1 MLYEIS
7 EEQRIIINTLR
18 GFCEEK
24 VKPVEEENDR
34 EGRYPEDLVK
44 EMAKLGFFGSAIP
57 EKYGGNFVDYF
68 TLTLLSEEFS
78 KYSPSLGTIMGASSL
93 LFGNNLSRNGTEE
106 QKKKYLPLVASG
118 EWMGCMG
125 LTEPG
130 AGSDA
135 MGLSTTAKKV
145 GDEYILNGTKT
156 FISNAPVS
164 DVALVYAT
172 LDKSLG
178 PKGICTFIVESGF
191 EGYSAGK
198 KFDKMGL
205 RSSPTG
211 ELVFEDCRVPAAN
224 LVGGEEG
231 LGAKQMIGGLDTERV
246 GWGAMSLGLAQGA
259 FDEALKYSMEREQF
273 GGPIYNFQM
282 IQKMIADM
290 ATEIEAARLLLYN
303 AAAILDK
310 GGKARLAASYAKLFS
325 CDMCMRVTTDA
336 VQIHGGYGYI
346 KEFRVERMMRDA
358 KIFSIGA
365 GTSEVQR
372 MIICHY
378 LRP

>member
-7 EEQRIIINTLR
+7 EEQRIIIDTLR
-18 GFCEEK
+18 NFCEK
-24 VKPVEEENDR
+24 RVKPVEEENDK
-34 EGRYPEDLVK
+34 EGRYPEDIVK

-68 TLTLLSEEFS
+68 TLALLSEEFA
-78 KYSPSLGTIMGASSL
+78 KYSPSLATVMGASSL
-93 LFGNNLSRNGTEE
+93 LFGNNLARNGTES
-106 QKKKYLPLVASG
+106 QKEKYLPIVATG
-118 EWMGCMG
+118 EWIGCMG

-135 MGLSTTAKKV
+135 MSLSTTAKKV

-156 FISNAPVS
+156 FISNAPVG

-211 ELVFEDCRVPAAN
+211 ELIFEDCRVPKEN
-224 LVGGEEG
+224 LVGDEEG
-231 LGAKQMIGGLDTERV
+231 LGAKHMVSGLDTERV
-246 GWGAMSLGLAQGA
+246 EWGAMSLGLAQSA
-259 FDEALKYSMEREQF
+259 FDEALKYSLEREQF
-273 GGPIYNFQM
+273 GGPIFNFQM
-282 IQKMIADM
+282 VQKMIADM
-290 ATEIEAARLLLYN
+290 ATEIEAARLLIYN

-310 GGKARLAASYAKLFS
+310 GGNGRLAASYAKLFS
-325 CDMCMRVTTDA
+325 CDMCMRVVIDA
-336 VQIHGGYGYI
+336 VQVHGSYGYI

-378 LRP
+378 LRR